1 LTRWAKRDI
10 IEKKMEEKENAFN
23 DVILARCLPVRTY
36 TSRFLYYEIGKRRFM
51 AMGNRLHSRLHFR
64 RVFIQPRN
72 SIVLSTLIK
81 GKERKEKYG
90 EENKGTT

>member
-1 LTRWAKRDI
+1 MTKRAKYVI

-23 DVILARCLPVRTY
+23 DVILTRRLPVGNY
-36 TSRFLYYEIGKRRFM
+36 ASRFLHHEIGKRRFM
-51 AMGNRLHSRLHFR
+51 VMGNRFHSRLHSR
-64 RVFIQPRN
+64 RVFIHPRN